1 MKKLSAVFIL
11 ASVVVWWHSSVLAA
25 NQKILLRKV
34 APVSD
39 IQLRGSKD
47 AYAFSLP
54 IPERWRV
61 KQANFYFSY
70 VNSSALLP
78 LNSRLVFRIHGRP
91 LAQVRLNPG
100 APEGEV
106 AVTIPGELLKEGY
119 NPCLISVSQH
129 YTIEECEDPFSPELW
144 TWVNLSTAY
153 IEFELEPLPV
163 PRRVSAIADFLF
175 DPRNIF
181 DTAIN
186 IVIPRLTTDYV
197 RLAMLA
203 GSGVALRYD
212 YRAPRL
218 TLSDKIR
225 PGSDNIVIG
234 NREALNRLL
243 AGPTDLPSGAVVAL
257 EHMPA
262 KPTGGEAIAT
272 GAVDPAHALILLSG
286 STSEELTRAVEAF
299 AAQSYPF
306 PDSAATTVINLTL
319 PAVERYMVQKGLT
332 PGKTYEL
339 DSLGMATTVFRGISS
354 PAAGVDLRLPS
365 DLYLTAERFAS
376 ISLHMAYDAAMRSD
390 SVLNIRLNAKFI
402 AGVPLDNPR
411 GDYFKSYKIDIPL
424 SSFLPGTNR
433 LYFEAEMTPLHTDKC
448 TLIQSENLRLII
460 YEDSTISIPDVP
472 HWIKMPRVEVFF
484 QDAFPF
490 GSWPDLR
497 ETTVLM
503 TEETFATTGAAVN
516 VIALAAQKIGYPPF
530 GLKCAFSYDQ
540 LAPDSDVLAV
550 GPLKTI
556 PDEIGSRA
564 PLKGIDPARVT
575 MPVMQRPT
583 PLRSKPFDFRTL
595 SFGSGPAPP
604 QNRSERQHFSS
615 IQGQ

>member
-1 MKKLSAVFIL
+1 M
-11 ASVVVWWHSSVLAA
+11 
-25 NQKILLRKV
+25 
-34 APVSD
+34 
-39 IQLRGSKD
+39 
-47 AYAFSLP
+47 
-54 IPERWRV
+54 
-61 KQANFYFSY
+61 
-70 VNSSALLP
+70 
-78 LNSRLVFRIHGRP
+78 
-91 LAQVRLNPG
+91 
-100 APEGEV
+100 
-106 AVTIPGELLKEGY
+106 
-119 NPCLISVSQH
+119 
-129 YTIEECEDPFSPELW
+129 
-144 TWVNLSTAY
+144 
-153 IEFELEPLPV
+153 
-163 PRRVSAIADFLF
+163 
-175 DPRNIF
+175 
-181 DTAIN
+181 
-186 IVIPRLTTDYV
+186 
-197 RLAMLA
+197 
-203 GSGVALRYD
+203 ALRYD

-225 PGSDNIVIG
+225 LNSDNILIG
-234 NREALNRLL
+234 NREELNRLL
-243 AGPTDLPSGAVVAL
+243 SKPTDLPSGAVIAL

-262 KPTGGEAIAT
+262 KPARGEALTA

-306 PDSAATTVINLTL
+306 PDSAATTVTSLTL
-319 PAVERYMVQKGLT
+319 PAVERYMVQSGLT

-365 DLYLTAERFAS
+365 DLYLTPERFAS

-402 AGVPLDNPR
+402 AGVPLDNSR

-460 YEDSTISIPDVP
+460 YEDSTVSIPDVP

-503 TEETFATTGAAVN
+503 TEETFVTAGAAVN
-516 VIALAAQKIGYPPF
+516 AIALAAQKIGYPPF
-530 GLKCAFSYDQ
+530 SLKCDFKYDK
-540 LAPDSDVLAV
+540 LAPDTDVLAV

-564 PLKGIDPARVT
+564 PLTGIDPARVT
-575 MPVMQRPT
+575 MSAMQRPT
-583 PLRSKPFDFRTL
+583 PLRSRPFDFRTL
-595 SFGSGPAPP
+595 SFGDGPAPP
-604 QNRSERQHFSS
+604 QNRSERQHFSP
-615 IQGQ
+615 IQGQYSGILGPDRAVLMQLQHPGKTDRTVMVLTATTAVEIDKASRAIWEPAVQSTITGDLALLDLSVPENAATSLQVGPSYYLGSPGPAAGLQNLLNTHPLISLAVLLVLLALLCLIILRWLRKRKKKRLNAANA